1 MARRDRFKPDY
12 SHLYD
17 LLAPDA
23 LDRAIR
29 SRTYGHN
36 RRDYPAEVNSSLLR
50 IFAGR
55 ERLTVEDL
63 LAAAA
68 ALQGPRGWS
77 QVFAADYVGNLFGW
91 GRELGLVEEASEGKR
106 AWRLLDPLPV
116 YEIMGGRC
124 VRVRVRGLPDGE
136 QAAMNRKVI
145 ALRRRRATLAR
156 KKAEETRRKVG
167 GLLDRLSVA
176 DWRAV
181 VPAGWLV
188 YLGEHPGGLQ
198 VREARDYILAAHDE
212 WEPAIVKRW
221 VAEVEATVTAAER
234 DAVTRRAEAAAA
246 AAAARLAEDAAAFEG
261 L

>member
-1 MARRDRFKPDY
+1 
-12 SHLYD
+12 
-17 LLAPDA
+17 
-23 LDRAIR
+23 
-29 SRTYGHN
+29 
-36 RRDYPAEVNSSLLR
+36 
-50 IFAGR
+50 
-55 ERLTVEDL
+55 
-63 LAAAA
+63 
-68 ALQGPRGWS
+68 
-77 QVFAADYVGNLFGW
+77 VFAADYVGNLIGW
-91 GRELGLVEEASEGKR
+91 GRHLGLVEEASEGER

-124 VRVRVRGLPDGE
+124 VRVRGLPDGE

-188 YLGEHPGGLQ
+188 YLGEHPAALQ

-212 WEPAIVKRW
+212 WEPAIVRRW
-221 VAEVEATVTAAER
+221 IEEVEATVTTAER
-234 DAVTRRAEAAAA
+234 SAVTRRAEAAAA
-246 AAAARLAEDAAAFEG
+246 AAAARLAEDAEAFEG